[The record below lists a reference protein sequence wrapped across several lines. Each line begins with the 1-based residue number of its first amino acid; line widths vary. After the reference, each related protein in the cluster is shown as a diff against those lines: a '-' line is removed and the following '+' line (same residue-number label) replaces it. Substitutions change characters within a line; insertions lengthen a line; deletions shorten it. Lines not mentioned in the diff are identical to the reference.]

1 MQKEKIAL
9 IALVII
15 VIGALSVFVVAVNTD
30 IFENLFKEKLTIAE
44 GDCADVN
51 YIGRYASNNT
61 IFDSSYNNT
70 ANKTGST
77 PLKIFVSYNKT
88 ATSPKSGYTAS
99 MIKGFMDG
107 IIGMQEGQTKIIGP
121 IPPADA
127 YGEHKFGVGA
137 IFTSQYL
144 AFGMNQTVEVTN
156 YTNGNL
162 TVKWIQMEN
171 LGNFTMPQLVINNL
185 QSTNESEMVIYPPPY
200 YIWENTTV
208 ITNITDTTVTVRTT
222 PAKSTN
228 LSAIVK
234 DVRYGEKQMLIF
246 PNATTAS
253 WNDTTITVICSPI
266 VGQNY
271 TFQTQGY
278 TGMVNITIHVNTIVG
293 DMINV
298 TVTNDQSAEPSY
310 LDVYKVLTF
319 NRTFILP
326 RIYNNIPSMY
336 ISYFYGDDIQKAGYS
351 LEPLAGETLLF
362 EVTVEKVYKTSQ
374 VTS

>member
-15 VIGALSVFVVAVNTD
+15 VIGALSVFLIAVNTD

-44 GDCADVN
+44 DDCADVN
-51 YIGRYASNNT
+51 YIGRFASNNT
-61 IFDSSYNNT
+61 VFDSSYNDT
-70 ANKTGST
+70 SNKTGGR
-77 PLKIFVSYNKT
+77 PLKIFASYNKT
-88 ATSPKSGYTAS
+88 ATSPKSGYTAG
-99 MIKGFMDG
+99 MIEGFMDG
-107 IIGMQEGQTKIIGP
+107 IIGMQEGQTKTIGP
-121 IPPADA
+121 IPPEKA
-127 YGEHKFGVGA
+127 YGTNKFGVGS

-156 YTNGNL
+156 YTSENL
-162 TVKWIQMEN
+162 SVRWIQMEN

-185 QSTNESEMVIYPPPY
+185 QSTNETEMVVYPPPY
-200 YIWENTTV
+200 YIWENCSSITK
-208 ITNITDTTVTVRTT
+208 ITNTNVTVRTT
-222 PAKSTN
+222 PTKSTN
-228 LSAIVK
+228 LSKEVK

-253 WNDTTITVICSPI
+253 WDNTTITVVCSPI

-278 TGMVNITIHVNTIVG
+278 SGMVNITIHINSIIG

-298 TVTNDQSAEPSY
+298 TITNDQSPEPSY

-319 NRTFILP
+319 NRTFTLP
-326 RIYNNIPSMY
+326 RIYKDIPAMY
-336 ISYFYGDDIQKAGYS
+336 ISYFYGEDIQRAGYS

-374 VTS
+374 ETS

>member
-15 VIGALSVFVVAVNTD
+15 VIGALSVFLIAVNTD

-44 GDCADVN
+44 DDCADVN
-51 YIGRYASNNT
+51 YIGRYASNNS
-61 IFDSSYNNT
+61 IFDSSYNDT
-70 ANKTGST
+70 TNKTGGI
-77 PLKIFVSYNKT
+77 PLKIFASYNKT

-99 MIKGFMDG
+99 MIEGFMDG
-107 IIGMQEGQTKIIGP
+107 IIGMQEGQTKTIGP
-121 IPPADA
+121 IPPEKA
-127 YGEHKFGVGA
+127 YGANKFGIGS

-156 YTNGNL
+156 YTSENL
-162 TVKWIQMEN
+162 SVRWIQMEN

-185 QSTNESEMVIYPPPY
+185 QSTNETEMVVYPPPY
-200 YIWENTTV
+200 YIWENCSS
-208 ITNITDTTVTVRTT
+208 ITNITDTNVTVRTT
-222 PAKSTN
+222 PTKSTN
-228 LSAIVK
+228 LSKEVK

-253 WNDTTITVICSPI
+253 WDNTTITVVCSPI

-278 TGMVNITIHVNTIVG
+278 SGMVNITIHINSIIG

-298 TVTNDQSAEPSY
+298 TITNDQSPEPSY

-319 NRTFILP
+319 NRTFTLP
-326 RIYNNIPSMY
+326 RIYKDIPAMY
-336 ISYFYGDDIQKAGYS
+336 ISYFYGEDIQRAGYS

-374 VTS
+374 ETS